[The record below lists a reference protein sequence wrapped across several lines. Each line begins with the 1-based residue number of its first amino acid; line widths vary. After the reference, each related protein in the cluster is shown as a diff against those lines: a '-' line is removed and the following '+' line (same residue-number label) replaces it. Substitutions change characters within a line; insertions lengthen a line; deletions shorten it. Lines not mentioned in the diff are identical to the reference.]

1 MTTIK
6 LLNLT
11 LKNFKGVRQFELRVN
26 GNNADVY
33 GDNATGKTTL
43 FDAFN
48 YLLFDKDSQNKKDFS
63 LKTRDKDGQEIHNLE
78 HEVEAILLVDDTQL
92 SLKKVFKE
100 KWSKKRGAVT
110 PEFTGHTTDYY
121 VDGVPKK
128 KKEYQDV
135 VSSMI
140 DERIFKLLTS
150 PTYFNEQ
157 LKPEERRKT
166 LMEVCGEIKD
176 EEIIASNKA
185 LDKLSSIL
193 NGKTIEDLRK
203 IINSRKS
210 KINKELEMIPIR
222 IDELLRSL
230 PELNG
235 LDKESLES
243 QINAINAQIDE
254 KQTLINNIK
263 NGNAISDKERQIKEI
278 DLELMDIQ
286 RNHNSD
292 TKEQLYKTKARLQEE
307 ESNLKILQSKLENL
321 KNQKRYNDENLKRV
335 EVQIL
340 KLKEEWFD
348 VNNQVFQH
356 NDDCTCPTCG
366 QDLPAEQVESA
377 REKALAEFNL
387 KKSKKL
393 ESIDSKGKELTSQK
407 KEILAE
413 NEKLKSEYDKISAQ
427 VEDKRKLVE
436 KLQAQLSEQESQVTD
451 VLENAAYIN
460 KLESK
465 KSIEK
470 EIQKLRNE
478 SAGAIQSVQIEI
490 MDLRDKRD
498 TLQKEIG
505 NITRVEEAKERIA
518 ELEEEQK
525 RLAAEYEKLEHELF
539 LTEEFIRTKVSFL
552 EERINSKF
560 KYARFELFE
569 KQINGGLNE
578 VCNATYNGVPYGTGL
593 NNAARINVGLDI
605 INTLSEYY
613 GFSAPI
619 FIDNREAVTKLIDT
633 NAQTI
638 SLIVSEADKELRVKT
653 IKEEVA
659 V

>member
-63 LKTRDKDGQEIHNLE
+63 LKTRDEDGQEIHNLE
-78 HEVEAILLVDDTQL
+78 HEVEAVLLVDATRL

-150 PTYFNEQ
+150 PTYFSEQ

-263 NGNAISDKERQIKEI
+263 NGNAISDKEREIKEI

-286 RNHNSD
+286 RNHDSD
-292 TKEQLYKTKARLQEE
+292 AKEQLYKTKARLQEE

-340 KLKEEWFD
+340 ELKEEWFD

-366 QDLPAEQVESA
+366 QDLPVEQVESA

-407 KEILAE
+407 KEIIAE
-413 NEKLKSEYDKISAQ
+413 NEKMKSEYDKISAQ

-451 VLENAAYIN
+451 VLENAAYIT

-478 SAGAIQSVQIEI
+478 SAGAIQSVQTEI

-505 NITRVEEAKERIA
+505 NITRVEKAKERIA

-560 KYARFELFE
+560 RYARFELFE